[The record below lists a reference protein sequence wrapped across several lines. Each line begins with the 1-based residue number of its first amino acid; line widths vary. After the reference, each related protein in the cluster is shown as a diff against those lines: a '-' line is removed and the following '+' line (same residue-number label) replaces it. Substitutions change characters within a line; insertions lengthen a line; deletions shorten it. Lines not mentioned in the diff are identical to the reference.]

1 MISDYFVE
9 DLIGGASLND
19 EEVVKIFTQEGEQI
33 EKIRSNELSV
43 DFLKENKES
52 FFIVSN
58 FFHMPSECRKD
69 LMSLNY

>member
-1 MISDYFVE
+1 MISDYFAE

-19 EEVVKIFTQEGEQI
+19 EEVVKIFAQEGEKIQ
-33 EKIRSNELSV
+33 KIRSNELSV

-58 FFHMPSECRKD
+58 FFTCLRSVEK
-69 LMSLNY
+69 N